1 MLGGDTQKGQGQP
14 SALLPKQRL
23 VGYGSQSSPRVH
35 ALPPAEHYA
44 EPRKSLEDE
53 RHQARGLVVSLNGR
67 LEKMRDAAKMAR
79 APTRSTNATING
91 MYDVTVDSR
100 KRSTKLNR
108 RKLRFADGARG
119 VALAVRCSQG
129 TTYGKHGRLLRA
141 EKPQSFP
148 PARHRRLRGLLLPH
162 GRRTPPVPTLPL
174 SVDKTFCRI
183 RCAPPS
189 SAPPLG

>member
-79 APTRSTNATING
+79 A
-91 MYDVTVDSR
+91 
-100 KRSTKLNR
+100 
-108 RKLRFADGARG
+108 
-119 VALAVRCSQG
+119 
-129 TTYGKHGRLLRA
+129 RA
-141 EKPQSFP
+141 QQMQQSM
-148 PARHRRLRGLLLPH
+148 G
-162 GRRTPPVPTLPL
+162 
-174 SVDKTFCRI
+174 CMM
-183 RCAPPS
+183 
-189 SAPPLG
+189 